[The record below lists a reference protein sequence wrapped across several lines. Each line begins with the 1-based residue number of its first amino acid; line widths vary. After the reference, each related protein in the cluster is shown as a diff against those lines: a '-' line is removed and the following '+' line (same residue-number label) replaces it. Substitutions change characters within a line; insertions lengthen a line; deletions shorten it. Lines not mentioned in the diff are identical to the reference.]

1 MNNKKI
7 LIVDDEELLRDMLVE
22 VLTAEGY
29 KVDSAAN
36 GVEAGELI
44 ISNDY
49 ELVATDFFMPNMNG
63 LEFIKIYQDSFPDI
77 KFILFS
83 GGGKDLEI
91 NVDENCI
98 AYKGQEI
105 IVDLYIKKPFSI
117 NDILVSI
124 ENLLSQK

>member
-29 KVDSAAN
+29 KVDSAEN
-36 GVEAGELI
+36 GVEASELVM
-44 ISNDY
+44 SNDY
-49 ELVATDFFMPNMNG
+49 TLVATDFFMPKMNG
-63 LEFIKIYQDSFPDI
+63 LEFIKICQDSCPEI

-91 NVDENCI
+91 NEDENCI
-98 AYKGQEI
+98 VYKGQEI
-105 IVDLYIKKPFSI
+105 SVDLYIKKPFSI

>member
-1 MNNKKI
+1 MNNKKF

-36 GVEAGELI
+36 GIEASELI

-63 LEFIKIYQDSFPDI
+63 LEFIKTCQNSFPDI

>member
-77 KFILFS
+77 KFILFKWGWKRS
-83 GGGKDLEI
+83 
-91 NVDENCI
+91 
-98 AYKGQEI
+98 
-105 IVDLYIKKPFSI
+105 
-117 NDILVSI
+117 
-124 ENLLSQK
+124 

>member
-98 AYKGQEI
+98 TYKGQEI